1 MHKKRFFTSS
11 FAALC
16 LFSAAVHGQSSSA
29 HQEYLQFAQNDHGEV
44 RLDDGR
50 TLYYTVKSRSL
61 ENGVEVIRAQVDDP
75 TLADFVD
82 YSSFIITLDHTKQE
96 MSGYLETG
104 SGQFRLQRPLDKSE
118 NVFWRRIQ
126 PPKMEDRILK
136 NLDTGFMGRL
146 NQEAVG
152 EKDASGRYVIDVF
165 IGFSEQAAQDV
176 GNINTEA
183 QMYVETVN
191 EALNNSQVEGV
202 YLRLV
207 GVGVS
212 PHNPG
217 VVTSV
222 LQDGKE
228 WFKDDIARY
237 APDLIGLVQRPT
249 DAPGSAG
256 GWGYVPGDIVVIGAP
271 WPGAYRHEVGHNV
284 GGMHCKSEGDT
295 GYNYGFSVRQGRGT
309 AQCGNDL
316 SYYSSPLVMD
326 DEGNVLG
333 TTHSQDMARLW
344 RERSAAMS
352 ANRIHTVPFPGEG
365 GWPLTLQAEDYLQFS
380 DTTAGNQGGA
390 YRSDDV
396 DIEATSDSG
405 GGYNVGWISDGEW
418 LAYSANIPA
427 AGEYVISYRVAS
439 PSGGGRIQFEKQ
451 GGSPVYGGVDV
462 PPTGGW
468 GNWTTIQHTVNLP
481 ARPAK
486 YCSGDEKRRLQP

>member
-1 MHKKRFFTSS
+1 MRKKRFFTSS

-16 LFSAAVHGQSSSA
+16 LLSAAVQGQPLSA
-29 HQEYLQFAQNDHGEV
+29 HEEYLQFAQNEDGEIH
-44 RLDDGR
+44 LDDGR
-50 TLYYTVKSRSL
+50 TLFYTVKSRSKV
-61 ENGVEVIRAQVDDP
+61 NGVEIIRAQVDDP
-75 TLADFVD
+75 ALAEFMD
-82 YSSFIITLDHTKQE
+82 YSSFIVTLDHDKQE

-104 SGQFRLQRPLDKSE
+104 SGQFRLQSSSDGNE
-118 NVFWRRIQ
+118 NVFWRKIKS
-126 PPKMEDRILK
+126 PKMDDRILK
-136 NLDTGFMGRL
+136 NPDTSFMRRF
-146 NQEAVG
+146 NQEAAG

-183 QMYVETVN
+183 QIYVESVN
-191 EALNNSQVEGV
+191 EALNNSQIEGV

-212 PHNPG
+212 PQNPG

-222 LQDGKE
+222 LRDGKE
-228 WFKDDIARY
+228 WFKEDIERY

-256 GWGYVPGDIVVIGAP
+256 GWGNVPGDIVVIGAP

-316 SYYSSPLVMD
+316 SYYSSPLIMD

-333 TTHSQDMARLW
+333 TTHSHDMARLW

-352 ANRIHTVPFPGEG
+352 ANRIHKVPFPGETG
-365 GWPLTLQAEDYLQFS
+365 GRYRMQNYWRADQFLHMENGGLESGAIEQGWWSAQWDIKAVGQDDYVRICNRWRAQACMNVEDGGLQAGAIESGWHSAQWKLEPVEGQPDLVRIRNRWKPNQYLHIENGTPEAGPVQPGWFS
-380 DTTAGNQGGA
+380 A
-390 YRSDDV
+390 RWKL
-396 DIEATSDSG
+396 TSTD
-405 GGYNVGWISDGEW
+405 
-418 LAYSANIPA
+418 
-427 AGEYVISYRVAS
+427 
-439 PSGGGRIQFEKQ
+439 
-451 GGSPVYGGVDV
+451 
-462 PPTGGW
+462 
-468 GNWTTIQHTVNLP
+468 
-481 ARPAK
+481 
-486 YCSGDEKRRLQP
+486 